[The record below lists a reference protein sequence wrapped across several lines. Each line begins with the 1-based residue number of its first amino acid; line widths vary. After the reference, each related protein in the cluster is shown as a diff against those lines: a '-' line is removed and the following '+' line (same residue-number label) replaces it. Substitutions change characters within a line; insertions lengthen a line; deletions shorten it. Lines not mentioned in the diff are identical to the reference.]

1 MAWEWLEKYL
11 KGQAPVGDFDT
22 VERSRGLFG
31 VGGNYGQGG
40 LLTNFQQPDSDA
52 LFGRLQNPG
61 LAIGASL
68 FTKGMKGEDIGTA
81 AFPAVKEGLTF
92 SESVARL
99 NTARKKRKYIQD
111 YKDKVPPEDMEIF
124 MAFPEKYIT
133 AKLSKEFS
141 TPSLSKEALALYQ
154 VAKTKG
160 SGDDFKEWFKTLP
173 KADQDLYNKQIRPNI
188 SRLEAILSAGI
199 DNREKLKEVR
209 NPTDEE
215 LETLRKSNPG
225 KSDKE
230 LIKWFRD
237 NWKEISANL

>member
-1 MAWEWLEKYL
+1 MLL
-11 KGQAPVGDFDT
+11 KD
-22 VERSRGLFG
+22 
-31 VGGNYGQGG
+31 
-40 LLTNFQQPDSDA
+40 
-52 LFGRLQNPG
+52 
-61 LAIGASL
+61 
-68 FTKGMKGEDIGTA
+68 
-81 AFPAVKEGLTF
+81 
-92 SESVARL
+92 
-99 NTARKKRKYIQD
+99 
-111 YKDKVPPEDMEIF
+111 
-124 MAFPEKYIT
+124 
-133 AKLSKEFS
+133 FS

-209 NPTDEE
+209 NPTDAE

>member
-1 MAWEWLEKYL
+1 
-11 KGQAPVGDFDT
+11 
-22 VERSRGLFG
+22 
-31 VGGNYGQGG
+31 
-40 LLTNFQQPDSDA
+40 
-52 LFGRLQNPG
+52 
-61 LAIGASL
+61 
-68 FTKGMKGEDIGTA
+68 MKGEDIGTA

-199 DNREKLKEVR
+199 DNREKLKEV
-209 NPTDEE
+209 NEFE
-215 LETLRKSNPG
+215 Q
-225 KSDKE
+225 
-230 LIKWFRD
+230 LI
-237 NWKEISANL
+237 N